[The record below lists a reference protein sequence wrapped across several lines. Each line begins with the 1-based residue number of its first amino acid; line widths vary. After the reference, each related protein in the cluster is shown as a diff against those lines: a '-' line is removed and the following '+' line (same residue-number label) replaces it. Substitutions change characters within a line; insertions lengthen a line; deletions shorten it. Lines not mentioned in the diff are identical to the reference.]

1 MKKLALTLA
10 LLLTLT
16 LVPARAEIDLSGMTL
31 AELMELSQQVTMAMW
46 ETEEWEEVEVPIG
59 VYEIGVDIPA
69 KHWNIAAADGYFP
82 EITYA
87 SKLDAS
93 GRSAE

>member
-16 LVPARAEIDLSGMTL
+16 LVPAHAEIDLSGMTL

-59 VYEIGVDIPA
+59 VYEIGVEHRCR
-69 KHWNIAAADGYFP
+69 K
-82 EITYA
+82 
-87 SKLDAS
+87 
-93 GRSAE
+93 R